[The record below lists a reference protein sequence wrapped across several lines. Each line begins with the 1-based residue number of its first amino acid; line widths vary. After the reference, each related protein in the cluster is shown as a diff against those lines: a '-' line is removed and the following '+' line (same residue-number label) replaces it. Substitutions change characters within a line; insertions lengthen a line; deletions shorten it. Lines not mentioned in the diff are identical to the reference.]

1 MTYCKGLNKEELE
14 LYRERILRYA
24 KPRTAENYFTGW
36 DEKIEYFR
44 QSHYEDEELNYALS
58 VAPEWIVADR
68 VVGAPLHL
76 IISYIRGVVRFKE
89 PWYSINS
96 QSGNF
101 PLLTINQIYKCLCNL
116 CDENKGMVFAQLES
130 TDYDVRQRLILFLN
144 KKQERNFLRLVKS
157 RLSPSDTVIL
167 SNICWNQKLAET
179 VYIGYFDGS
188 KYHLLN
194 SKANKEE
201 EVEEITLSDIRRYV
215 KGIFAL
221 YSGDRTFYESSYN
234 KEYFSEEDRQVIDEI
249 LARPE
254 GKPLDELY
262 RRFEEYNR
270 ERRRELGLIDNPDEQ
285 GRPEALPREQEQDVG
300 ENPEEQPNA
309 AQSPQKNE
317 KKNAFI
323 FELPNDYFDYKDQE
337 QDRDN
342 KIGDLE
348 DVVINAGVLAFTD
361 IIVALTYQYLRE
373 NGAPIS
379 FLVKEKDNLQLVAD
393 ILAGKNRTNTNN
405 VKWVNPND
413 KETEKVV
420 LYLAFKLFKS
430 QKGKYQRAYRLLLP
444 QIQPSIDKNYASY
457 GRNANSGLRQEINS
471 ILERPRKE

>member
-1 MTYCKGLNKEELE
+1 M
-14 LYRERILRYA
+14 
-24 KPRTAENYFTGW
+24 
-36 DEKIEYFR
+36 
-44 QSHYEDEELNYALS
+44 
-58 VAPEWIVADR
+58 
-68 VVGAPLHL
+68 
-76 IISYIRGVVRFKE
+76 
-89 PWYSINS
+89 
-96 QSGNF
+96 
-101 PLLTINQIYKCLCNL
+101 
-116 CDENKGMVFAQLES
+116 
-130 TDYDVRQRLILFLN
+130 
-144 KKQERNFLRLVKS
+144 
-157 RLSPSDTVIL
+157 
-167 SNICWNQKLAET
+167 
-179 VYIGYFDGS
+179 
-188 KYHLLN
+188 
-194 SKANKEE
+194 
-201 EVEEITLSDIRRYV
+201 
-215 KGIFAL
+215 
-221 YSGDRTFYESSYN
+221 
-234 KEYFSEEDRQVIDEI
+234 IDEI

-262 RRFEEYNR
+262 RRFEEFNR

-444 QIQPSIDKNYASY
+444 HIQPSIDKNYASY